1 MYSMSSDFLHILLED
16 PNFDNHLPSNYK
28 ILDIFPMINEGQVKH
43 PKMKVIYIYIYIYIL
58 NN

>member
-43 PKMKVIYIYIYIYIL
+43 PKMKVIYIYIYIYIE
-58 NN
+58 